1 MTSIPAESLESCRGH
16 GSSNYFPHTASS
28 SSFQYQTNRRQ
39 TCTNQRGELICQHF
53 TLVLAII
60 RNQRYRNGETELWQR
75 TGYNIQYSYSRSWL
89 QKPSSLKIFT
99 LSSVLIL
106 PAELLST
113 SWHPPRRKTPQMQ
126 NHGTHLF
133 CHGAKNTQGALI
145 LVDIS
150 FTREHG
156 NIDILTTLTW
166 KAQ

>member
-1 MTSIPAESLESCRGH
+1 MAEDRVYIH
-16 GSSNYFPHTASS
+16 
-28 SSFQYQTNRRQ
+28 
-39 TCTNQRGELICQHF
+39 
-53 TLVLAII
+53 
-60 RNQRYRNGETELWQR
+60 
-75 TGYNIQYSYSRSWL
+75 IQYSFSRSWL
-89 QKPSSLKIFT
+89 QKPSSLIIFT

-145 LVDIS
+145 LVDII
-150 FTREHG
+150 FTRELG

-166 KAQ
+166 KAQYLEDCGQWAVLSI